1 MWKART
7 YKKVCEHIY
16 SSDMEAMGML
26 LAQSILFNIFIK
38 VATVDVEFEF
48 DRTCYTEGDSPVLS
62 AKYTGGATEQ
72 LINWFYEGKVSGD
85 NTIDKDSCTYDIG
98 GADPGYPA
106 MTYNCDDR
114 AQHIYKATITSV
126 PKTAIGKE
134 WGASF
139 TLNGGISTGYTKQTL
154 KQCTTTGGLSKGAIA
169 GIAVG
174 AVAGVAIV
182 VIPVVYCF
190 ITKKACFG

>member
-1 MWKART
+1 
-7 YKKVCEHIY
+7 
-16 SSDMEAMGML
+16 ML
-26 LAQSILFNIFIK
+26 LAQSVLFTIFSE

-48 DRTCYTEGDSPVLS
+48 DRTCYNEGDSPVLS

-72 LINWFYEGKVSGD
+72 LINWFFEDKISGD
-85 NTIDKDSCTYDIG
+85 NTIDKDTCIYDIG
-98 GADPGYPA
+98 GADAGYPA

-114 AQHIYKATITSV
+114 AQHIYKATITSL

-139 TLNGGISTGYTKQTL
+139 TIIGGTSTNYAKKTL

-174 AVAGVAIV
+174 AVVVVAV
-182 VIPVVYCF
+182 VVLIPVAYCF
-190 ITKKACFG
+190 ITKTACFG